1 MSAVEIRNITK
12 RFGTRTILKDVSFSV
27 EDGELVA
34 LSGPSGC
41 GKSTLLN
48 MIGTLEAVDKGDI
61 RLYGRKLPGIN
72 SRKATMLRRNT
83 INYLFQSF
91 ALISDM
97 TVFQNLLLSM
107 RFLHLRQ
114 REKEKRIHQIL
125 QTVGLSHLEY
135 AVVNTLSGGE
145 QQRVA
150 LARTILKPGKLI
162 LADEPTGALDGR
174 SAELS
179 FSLIRNLCQK
189 YHKTVIMVT
198 HSLDLA
204 QRADRVIDLASYQ
217 TQNAGSSAAA
227 QCQTQEEYIRAMDS
241 LRFSPRQKAA
251 IAKRTAE
258 GINQVDPF

>member
-1 MSAVEIRNITK
+1 MSAVDVRNVTK
-12 RFGTRTILKDVSFSV
+12 KFGTRTIIKNISFSV

-34 LSGPSGC
+34 LIGPSGC

-48 MIGTLEAVDKGDI
+48 MIGTLEPIDKGDI
-61 RLYGRKLPGIN
+61 RIYGKKLPGIN
-72 SRKATMLRRNT
+72 SRKATLLRRNT

-107 RFLHLRQ
+107 RFLNLK
-114 REKEKRIHQIL
+114 EKEKEARIHSVL
-125 QTVGLSHLEY
+125 KLVGLSHLESSM
-135 AVVNTLSGGE
+135 VNTLSGGE

-162 LADEPTGALDGR
+162 LADEPTGALDVK
-174 SAELS
+174 AADLS
-179 FSLIRNLCQK
+179 FSLIKSLCKK

-204 QRADRVIDLASYQ
+204 QRADRVIDLANYQ
-217 TQNAGSSAAA
+217 SN
-227 QCQTQEEYIRAMDS
+227 I
-241 LRFSPRQKAA
+241 
-251 IAKRTAE
+251 
-258 GINQVDPF
+258 V

>member
-1 MSAVEIRNITK
+1 MSAVDVRNVTK
-12 RFGTRTILKDVSFSV
+12 KFGTRTIIKNISFSV

-34 LSGPSGC
+34 LIGPSGC

-48 MIGTLEAVDKGDI
+48 MIGTLEPIDKGDI
-61 RLYGRKLPGIN
+61 RIYGKKLPGIN
-72 SRKATMLRRNT
+72 SRKATLLRRNT

-107 RFLHLRQ
+107 RFLNLK
-114 REKEKRIHQIL
+114 EKEKEARIHSVL
-125 QTVGLSHLEY
+125 KLVGLSHLDSSM
-135 AVVNTLSGGE
+135 VNTLSGGE

-162 LADEPTGALDGR
+162 LADEPTGALDVKA
-174 SAELS
+174 AELS
-179 FSLIRNLCQK
+179 FSLIKSLCKK

-204 QRADRVIDLASYQ
+204 QRADRVIDLANYQ
-217 TQNAGSSAAA
+217 SN
-227 QCQTQEEYIRAMDS
+227 I
-241 LRFSPRQKAA
+241 
-251 IAKRTAE
+251 
-258 GINQVDPF
+258 V

>member
-1 MSAVEIRNITK
+1 MSAVDVRNVTK
-12 RFGTRTILKDVSFSV
+12 KFGTRTIIKNISFSV

-34 LSGPSGC
+34 LIGPSGC

-48 MIGTLEAVDKGDI
+48 MIGTLEPIDKGDI
-61 RLYGRKLPGIN
+61 RIYGKKLPGIN
-72 SRKATMLRRNT
+72 SRKATLLRRNT

-107 RFLHLRQ
+107 RFLNLK
-114 REKEKRIHQIL
+114 EKEKEARIHSVL
-125 QTVGLSHLEY
+125 KLVSLSHLESSM
-135 AVVNTLSGGE
+135 VNTLSGGE

-162 LADEPTGALDGR
+162 LADEPTGALDVKA
-174 SAELS
+174 AELS
-179 FSLIRNLCQK
+179 FSLIKSLCKK

-204 QRADRVIDLASYQ
+204 QRADRVIDLANYQ
-217 TQNAGSSAAA
+217 SN
-227 QCQTQEEYIRAMDS
+227 I
-241 LRFSPRQKAA
+241 
-251 IAKRTAE
+251 
-258 GINQVDPF
+258 V

>member
-1 MSAVEIRNITK
+1 MSAVEIRNVTK
-12 RFGTRTILKDVSFSV
+12 KFGARTILKDVTFSV

-34 LSGPSGC
+34 LIGPSGC

-48 MIGTLEAVDKGDI
+48 MIGRLEAVDKGDI
-61 RLYGRKLPGIN
+61 RLYGKKLPGIN
-72 SRKATMLRRNT
+72 SRQATMLRRNT

-114 REKEKRIHQIL
+114 KEKEKRIHQIL
-125 QTVGLSHLEY
+125 EAVGLSHLEN

-162 LADEPTGALDGR
+162 LADEPTGALDTK

-217 TQNAGSSAAA
+217 TQKEAPLTA
-227 QCQTQEEYIRAMDS
+227 Q
-241 LRFSPRQKAA
+241 QKNRMAYM
-251 IAKRTAE
+251 KE
-258 GINQVDPF
+258 

>member
-1 MSAVEIRNITK
+1 MSAVDVRNVTK
-12 RFGTRTILKDVSFSV
+12 KFGTRTIIKNISFSV

-34 LSGPSGC
+34 LIGPSGC

-48 MIGTLEAVDKGDI
+48 MIGTLEPIYKGDI
-61 RLYGRKLPGIN
+61 RIYGKKLPGIN
-72 SRKATMLRRNT
+72 SRKATLLRRNT

-107 RFLHLRQ
+107 RFLNLK
-114 REKEKRIHQIL
+114 EKEKEARIHSVL
-125 QTVGLSHLEY
+125 KLVSLSHLESSM
-135 AVVNTLSGGE
+135 VNTLSGGE

-162 LADEPTGALDGR
+162 LADEPTGALDVKA
-174 SAELS
+174 AELS
-179 FSLIRNLCQK
+179 FSLIKSLCKK

-204 QRADRVIDLASYQ
+204 QRADRVIDLANYQ
-217 TQNAGSSAAA
+217 SN
-227 QCQTQEEYIRAMDS
+227 I
-241 LRFSPRQKAA
+241 
-251 IAKRTAE
+251 
-258 GINQVDPF
+258 V

>member
-1 MSAVEIRNITK
+1 MSAVDVRNVTK
-12 RFGTRTILKDVSFSV
+12 KFGTRTIIKNISFSV

-34 LSGPSGC
+34 LIGPSGC

-48 MIGTLEAVDKGDI
+48 MIGTLEPVDKGDI
-61 RLYGRKLPGIN
+61 RIYGKKLPGIN
-72 SRKATMLRRNT
+72 SRKATLLRRNT

-107 RFLHLRQ
+107 RFLNLK
-114 REKEKRIHQIL
+114 EKEKEARIHSVL
-125 QTVGLSHLEY
+125 KLVGLSHLESSM
-135 AVVNTLSGGE
+135 VNTLSGGE

-162 LADEPTGALDGR
+162 LADEPTGALDVKA
-174 SAELS
+174 AELS
-179 FSLIRNLCQK
+179 FSLIKSLCKK

-204 QRADRVIDLASYQ
+204 QRADRVIDLANYQ
-217 TQNAGSSAAA
+217 SN
-227 QCQTQEEYIRAMDS
+227 I
-241 LRFSPRQKAA
+241 
-251 IAKRTAE
+251 
-258 GINQVDPF
+258 V

>member
-1 MSAVEIRNITK
+1 MSAVDVRNVTK
-12 RFGTRTILKDVSFSV
+12 KFGTRTIIKNISFSV

-34 LSGPSGC
+34 LIGPSGC

-48 MIGTLEAVDKGDI
+48 MIGTLEPIDKGDI
-61 RLYGRKLPGIN
+61 RIYGKKLPGIN
-72 SRKATMLRRNT
+72 SRKATLLRRNT

-107 RFLHLRQ
+107 RFLNLK
-114 REKEKRIHQIL
+114 EKEKEARIQSVL
-125 QTVGLSHLEY
+125 KLVGLSHLESSM
-135 AVVNTLSGGE
+135 VNTLSGGE

-162 LADEPTGALDGR
+162 LADEPTGALDVKA
-174 SAELS
+174 AELS
-179 FSLIRNLCQK
+179 FSLIKSLCKK

-204 QRADRVIDLASYQ
+204 QRADRVIDLANYQ
-217 TQNAGSSAAA
+217 SN
-227 QCQTQEEYIRAMDS
+227 I
-241 LRFSPRQKAA
+241 
-251 IAKRTAE
+251 
-258 GINQVDPF
+258 V

>member
-1 MSAVEIRNITK
+1 MSAVDVRNVTK
-12 RFGTRTILKDVSFSV
+12 KFGTRTIVKNISFSV

-34 LSGPSGC
+34 LIGPSGC

-48 MIGTLEAVDKGDI
+48 MIGTLEPIDKGDI
-61 RLYGRKLPGIN
+61 RIYGKKLPGIN
-72 SRKATMLRRNT
+72 SRKATLLRRNT

-107 RFLHLRQ
+107 RFLNIK
-114 REKEKRIHQIL
+114 EKEKEARIHSVL
-125 QTVGLSHLEY
+125 KLVSLSHLESSM
-135 AVVNTLSGGE
+135 VNTLSGGE

-162 LADEPTGALDGR
+162 LADEPTGALDVKA
-174 SAELS
+174 AELS
-179 FSLIRNLCQK
+179 FSLIKSLCKK

-204 QRADRVIDLASYQ
+204 QRADRVIDLANYQ
-217 TQNAGSSAAA
+217 SN
-227 QCQTQEEYIRAMDS
+227 I
-241 LRFSPRQKAA
+241 
-251 IAKRTAE
+251 
-258 GINQVDPF
+258 V

>member
-1 MSAVEIRNITK
+1 MSAVDVRNVTK
-12 RFGTRTILKDVSFSV
+12 KFGTRTIIKNISFSV

-34 LSGPSGC
+34 LIGPSGC

-48 MIGTLEAVDKGDI
+48 MIGTLEPIDKGDI
-61 RLYGRKLPGIN
+61 RIYGKKLPGIN
-72 SRKATMLRRNT
+72 SRKATLLRRNT

-107 RFLHLRQ
+107 RFLNIK
-114 REKEKRIHQIL
+114 EKEKKARIHSVL
-125 QTVGLSHLEY
+125 KLVGLSHLESSM
-135 AVVNTLSGGE
+135 VNTLSGGE

-162 LADEPTGALDGR
+162 LADEPTGALDVKA
-174 SAELS
+174 AELS
-179 FSLIRNLCQK
+179 FSLIKSLCKK

-204 QRADRVIDLASYQ
+204 QRADRVIDLANYQ
-217 TQNAGSSAAA
+217 SN
-227 QCQTQEEYIRAMDS
+227 I
-241 LRFSPRQKAA
+241 
-251 IAKRTAE
+251 
-258 GINQVDPF
+258 V

>member
-1 MSAVEIRNITK
+1 MSAVEVRHVTK
-12 RFGTRTILKDVSFSV
+12 KFGARTILKDISFSV

-34 LSGPSGC
+34 LIGPSGC

-48 MIGTLEAVDKGDI
+48 MIGTLESIDKGDI
-61 RLYGRKLPGIN
+61 RINGKKLPNIN
-72 SRKATMLRRNT
+72 SKKATILRRNT
-83 INYLFQSF
+83 INYLFQSY

-107 RFLHLRQ
+107 HFLHFRQ
-114 REKEKRIHQIL
+114 KDKELRIHQIL
-125 QTVGLSHLEY
+125 QTVGLSHLEN

-162 LADEPTGALDGR
+162 LADEPTGALDAK

-179 FSLIRNLCQK
+179 FSLIRNLCKK
-189 YHKTVIMVT
+189 YQKTVIMVT

-204 QRADRVIDLASYQ
+204 QRADRVIDLACYQ
-217 TQNAGSSAAA
+217 TSNEDITS
-227 QCQTQEEYIRAMDS
+227 
-241 LRFSPRQKAA
+241 K
-251 IAKRTAE
+251 
-258 GINQVDPF
+258 